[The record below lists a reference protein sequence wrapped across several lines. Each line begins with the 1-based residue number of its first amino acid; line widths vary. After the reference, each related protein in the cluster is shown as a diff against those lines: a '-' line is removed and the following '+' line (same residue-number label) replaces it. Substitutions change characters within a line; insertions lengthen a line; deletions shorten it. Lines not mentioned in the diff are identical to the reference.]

1 MMEGLKP
8 CPFCGK
14 PLYIKV
20 KQYSK
25 PILVPLTRAGAL
37 RDELIDITGE
47 NYVPVEA
54 KYCPVCGRP
63 LGRRV
68 ALENKPLTCEGCKHI
83 STVHFEYPCDSCM
96 RLRVDRYEREGN

>member
-1 MMEGLKP
+1 MDELKA

-25 PILVPLTRAGAL
+25 PILAPLTRAGAL

-63 LGRRV
+63 LGRR
-68 ALENKPLTCEGCKHI
+68 AEKD
-83 STVHFEYPCDSCM
+83 Y
-96 RLRVDRYEREGN
+96 